1 MSIYYVVL
9 ANKLAGL
16 EVLQR
21 DFISLSAGHYMK
33 TSTTPCMGHNKTAFI
48 ITMIKY
54 HHTHTHRHC
63 QNKSDLS
70 SLHAIIEIVQRLHIF
85 NYVWRTALADR
96 HVCIVGSFILLIKSR
111 AEQNGI
117 KTFHYDYFNGCH
129 GVTEIAIA
137 TGLTIVVGMI
147 FLIFF
152 ILF

>member
-54 HHTHTHRHC
+54 HHTHTHT
-63 QNKSDLS
+63 QALS
-70 SLHAIIEIVQRLHIF
+70 KQIRPQQLAC
-85 NYVWRTALADR
+85 NYRNST
-96 HVCIVGSFILLIKSR
+96 K
-111 AEQNGI
+111 
-117 KTFHYDYFNGCH
+117 
-129 GVTEIAIA
+129 VTH
-137 TGLTIVVGMI
+137 
-147 FLIFF
+147 F
-152 ILF
+152 